1 MKEICL
7 NKQAKTVKINSQK
20 INLIFSHRSS
30 SIINHNSL
38 FQKICL
44 FGAMNIF
51 PFHQRKQKK
60 QTICLFVFS
69 DTEHQNIDWIG
80 IHEKIC
86 ELLMDTYPI
95 DILVFCVTEHQNIDW
110 IGIHEKICELL
121 VPLKSPI
128 TSTCNSEEEREQQK
142 KLKIKRQVYY
152 VRKETRQIFYRF

>member
-7 NKQAKTVKINSQK
+7 NKKAKTVKINSQK

-86 ELLMDTYPI
+86 ELL
-95 DILVFCVTEHQNIDW
+95 
-110 IGIHEKICELL
+110 

>member
-7 NKQAKTVKINSQK
+7 NKKAKTVKINSQK

-30 SIINHNSL
+30 SIINHNLL

-69 DTEHQNIDWIG
+69 D
-80 IHEKIC
+80 
-86 ELLMDTYPI
+86 
-95 DILVFCVTEHQNIDW
+95 TEHQNIDW